1 MRRFLATAAAVLSF
15 SAMAITPVSASSAP
29 PAGMPSFYSVPTF
42 SPKAALGTV
51 LKYQPQAVA
60 GLVGGIAYQVMYITE
75 NYLHKRVPATGFIVV
90 PTGTTPKNGF
100 PVLDWNHGTNGM
112 TSVCAPSL
120 YIHNEIEMD
129 AMNAIM
135 AKGWE
140 ITAAD
145 YQGEGTAGLMPYL
158 AGISAAQDSINIVR
172 AAHTAKLSGKALPF
186 HASTTYVDWGHS
198 EGGQTAMFV
207 AKIGH
212 SYAPDLTLKGV
223 AAGAPPSQFR
233 YIYSVLKTSP
243 YGFYLLMAA
252 AGLNAW
258 YGNTLAPLSQILTSL
273 STAMIP
279 DLSKGCSSVISGDV
293 APYIAN
299 GTFGQ
304 LTQGDPYNN
313 AAWVKILN
321 ANDPGMIL
329 NLAAPLLIYQGG
341 IDEQIPVASTGLL
354 NQGLCGLPKVSTP
367 GHPALRGSVQRWI
380 YPGQSHSGVIGK
392 SYVDM
397 LNWLT
402 YQFANNPTAASAY
415 VPVGL
420 QGVAPSASTNDSAG
434 FSELQSC

>member
-15 SAMAITPVSASSAP
+15 SAVAITPVSASSAP

-60 GLVGGIAYQVMYITE
+60 GLVGGHAYQVMYITE

-90 PTGTTPKNGF
+90 PTSKAPTAGF

-112 TSVCAPSL
+112 TSICAKSL
-120 YIHNEIEMD
+120 NIANNEIPMY

-140 ITAAD
+140 VTAAD

-172 AAHTAKLSGKALPF
+172 AAHTAKLSGKVLPF

-212 SYAPDLTLKGV
+212 SYAKDLTLKGV

-243 YGFYLLMAA
+243 YGYYLLMAA

-258 YGNTLAPLSQILTSL
+258 YGNTLAPLSQILTPL

-279 DLSKGCSSVISGDV
+279 DLSKGCSSLISSDV

-299 GTFGQ
+299 GTFGL
-304 LTQGDPYNN
+304 LTQGDPYTN

-321 ANDPGMIL
+321 WNDPGMIF

-341 IDEQIPVASTGLL
+341 VDEQIPVASTGLL
-354 NQGLCGLPKVSTP
+354 NQGLCGLPTTK
-367 GHPALRGSVQRWI
+367 RGSVQRWI
-380 YPGQSHSGVIGK
+380 YAGQSHSGVISK

-402 YQFANNPTAASAY
+402 YQFANNPTAASHY
-415 VPVGL
+415 VPAGL
-420 QGVAPSASTNDSAG
+420 QGVAPSTTIMDSAG
-434 FSELQSC
+434 YPELQSC

>member
-15 SAMAITPVSASSAP
+15 SAVAITPVSAS
-29 PAGMPSFYSVPTF
+29 PALPTGINNPFYSVPSF

-60 GLVGGIAYQVMYITE
+60 GLVDGHAYQVMYITE

-90 PTGTTPKNGF
+90 PTSTAPKAGF

-112 TSVCAPSL
+112 TSICAPSL
-120 YIHNEIEMD
+120 HIATNEIPMY

-140 ITAAD
+140 VTAAD

-172 AAHTAKLSGKALPF
+172 AAHNAKLMSGKAALPF

-198 EGGQTAMFV
+198 EGGQTAMYV

-212 SYAPDLTLKGV
+212 SYAKDLTLKGV

-233 YIYSVLKTSP
+233 YIYSVLKTSY
-243 YGFYLLMAA
+243 YGYYLLMAA

-258 YGNTLAPLSQILTSL
+258 YGNTLAPLSQILTPL

-279 DLSKGCSSVISGDV
+279 DLSTGCSSVIAGDV
-293 APYIAN
+293 KPYIDTN
-299 GTFGQ
+299 TFSQ
-304 LTQGDPYNN
+304 LTQGDPYTN
-313 AAWVKILN
+313 ATWVKILN
-321 ANDPGMIL
+321 ANDPGMIF

-354 NQGLCGLPKVSTP
+354 NQGLCGLPTTV
-367 GHPALRGSVQRWI
+367 RGSVQRWI
-380 YPGQSHSGVIGK
+380 YAGQSHSGVISK

-402 YQFANNPTAASAY
+402 YQFANNPMAASHY
-415 VPVGL
+415 VPVGRD
-420 QGVAPSASTNDSAG
+420 GVAPSTTIMDTAG
-434 FSELQSC
+434 YPELQSC